1 MQVCLFLVTTTVVAL
16 NSLYFKRMLNCYR
29 SIGGFEQ
36 HDYSVFVSVFDI
48 LLWALFMS
56 AVAHATGA
64 RPLQLAAFPRRAL
77 LRVAAVDQLGTLLAS
92 VGATHLAGQVQVL
105 MNQSVLPLTILLSL
119 LLGRRFSSGQLLGAG
134 VVLAGAVSAVQ
145 LNGEAVSASQLLLRS
160 LFIFSAAQVA
170 VASATL
176 LKEALLQ
183 RPATSQRTNEFDEAI
198 SLGVAIAWRR
208 VPMGIAL
215 ALLVPLRVQSHSR
228 GLWADLR
235 DGFLCFCGQ
244 QPRFG
249 DLGCP
254 AAAGTTF
261 MSVGFYSLQTFLCL
275 RLTQQAGAT
284 IRSIAAVTALPLAQ
298 LLFARQGSEGEEL
311 GTRSL
316 MGLVLCLSGFA
327 IYTSAEK
334 KKDEAPQRSGL
345 EELEERLRRLELD
358 VQSDLP
364 KLAAEDEGTKILQA
378 ADSLALKAEERSI
391 LRQPTL
397 KAQPEA
403 LPGCSIFVARSLR
416 WCGSYLV
423 YAVDSSL
430 LVYDY
435 RDKEIVA
442 VDTQDPEILATLARD
457 VSGHRI
463 LVSADE
469 GVFLTELEQK
479 PQGTEQSASDV
490 SFKVASMQS
499 PTSSKYSAITP
510 LREMKGKG
518 QVTTYLFRGASR
530 QAELSR
536 ELERSHVHFG
546 GLAPVERQT
555 SSWPRW
561 MRNMRPSTTVL
572 YQEEK
577 AKAIAAIDE
586 VCDLRTFISARTCRM
601 NKFDFG
607 QMASSDG
614 LCKQF
619 LVWTCGHLQDKHIV
633 LDAASSEVEA
643 VLRRAELGVMLLDH
657 VCDLDFI
664 YRESHLHDASL
675 VSASVIEDEST

>member
-29 SIGGFEQ
+29 NIGGFEQ

-56 AVAHATGA
+56 AVARATGA

-145 LNGEAVSASQLLLRS
+145 LNGAAVSASQLLLRS

-298 LLFARQGSEGEEL
+298 LLFAHFSGSESEGEEL

-316 MGLVLCLSGFA
+316 MGLVLCLGGFA

-334 KKDEAPQRSGL
+334 RKDGAPQPSGL
-345 EELEERLRRLELD
+345 EELEERLRKLELD

-364 KLAAEDEGTKILQA
+364 KPAAEDEGTKILQA
-378 ADSLALKAEERSI
+378 ADNLALSGDERSRRRALVQNVNRLLDSI
-391 LRQPTL
+391 
-397 KAQPEA
+397 PEA
-403 LPGCSIFVARSLR
+403 SS
-416 WCGSYLV
+416 GS
-423 YAVDSSL
+423 
-430 LVYDY
+430 
-435 RDKEIVA
+435 
-442 VDTQDPEILATLARD
+442 
-457 VSGHRI
+457 
-463 LVSADE
+463 
-469 GVFLTELEQK
+469 
-479 PQGTEQSASDV
+479 
-490 SFKVASMQS
+490 
-499 PTSSKYSAITP
+499 
-510 LREMKGKG
+510 
-518 QVTTYLFRGASR
+518 
-530 QAELSR
+530 
-536 ELERSHVHFG
+536 
-546 GLAPVERQT
+546 
-555 SSWPRW
+555 
-561 MRNMRPSTTVL
+561 RP
-572 YQEEK
+572 
-577 AKAIAAIDE
+577 
-586 VCDLRTFISARTCRM
+586 
-601 NKFDFG
+601 
-607 QMASSDG
+607 
-614 LCKQF
+614 
-619 LVWTCGHLQDKHIV
+619 
-633 LDAASSEVEA
+633 
-643 VLRRAELGVMLLDH
+643 
-657 VCDLDFI
+657 
-664 YRESHLHDASL
+664 
-675 VSASVIEDEST
+675 

>member
-378 ADSLALKAEERSI
+378 ADSLALKGEERSRRRALVQNVNRLLDSI
-391 LRQPTL
+391 
-397 KAQPEA
+397 PEA
-403 LPGCSIFVARSLR
+403 SS
-416 WCGSYLV
+416 GS
-423 YAVDSSL
+423 
-430 LVYDY
+430 
-435 RDKEIVA
+435 
-442 VDTQDPEILATLARD
+442 
-457 VSGHRI
+457 
-463 LVSADE
+463 
-469 GVFLTELEQK
+469 
-479 PQGTEQSASDV
+479 
-490 SFKVASMQS
+490 
-499 PTSSKYSAITP
+499 
-510 LREMKGKG
+510 
-518 QVTTYLFRGASR
+518 
-530 QAELSR
+530 
-536 ELERSHVHFG
+536 
-546 GLAPVERQT
+546 
-555 SSWPRW
+555 
-561 MRNMRPSTTVL
+561 RP
-572 YQEEK
+572 
-577 AKAIAAIDE
+577 
-586 VCDLRTFISARTCRM
+586 
-601 NKFDFG
+601 
-607 QMASSDG
+607 
-614 LCKQF
+614 
-619 LVWTCGHLQDKHIV
+619 
-633 LDAASSEVEA
+633 
-643 VLRRAELGVMLLDH
+643 
-657 VCDLDFI
+657 
-664 YRESHLHDASL
+664 
-675 VSASVIEDEST
+675 